1 MKLSEQWLRE
11 WCDPEADI
19 TALADVLTIGGLE
32 VDAVD
37 PLARPESVV
46 VAEVIDV
53 AKHPNADRLSLCR
66 VSDGTEERQVV
77 CGAPNVQAGMK
88 TAYAPVGC
96 VLPGGQKLKRA
107 KIRGVESHGMLC
119 SAAEL
124 ALRDTRQLEVSTD
137 GTHMDMFG
145 TQMDICRKI
154 GIFDD
159 IESQSFLVCAEK
171 TSCAK
176 LETRKAVEPSLVTL
190 AK

>member
-124 ALRDTRQLEVSTD
+124 ALSDDAAGIIQLPASSTVGESLIDLLQLDDHVIDIALTPNRGDCFSVLGVARDLSALS
-137 GTHMDMFG
+137 GAP
-145 TQMDICRKI
+145 
-154 GIFDD
+154 
-159 IESQSFLVCAEK
+159 LAE
-171 TSCAK
+171 
-176 LETRKAVEPSLVTL
+176 LIW
-190 AK
+190 